1 MCRQTVVNTLPVQA
15 GKIVQRHSLLSLLWL
30 EGDGLLAAIGLSQQ
44 DLDLL
49 LGLLQLLLTG
59 PHQINALLKLL
70 EGLFQRQR
78 ALFQLMNYG
87 FQLFQS
93 GIKTQA
99 VDFLLAMS
107 ILGD

>member
-1 MCRQTVVNTLPVQA
+1 M
-15 GKIVQRHSLLSLLWL
+15 LWL

-59 PHQINALLKLL
+59 PHQMNALLKLL
-70 EGLFQRQR
+70 EGLFQRQG